1 MEEKNDFIE
10 VKAVTPSFFRL
21 FSSVLFDAFTVLL
34 GAAIFSLAT
43 LNIYFLTPA
52 YTQPTSFR
60 EETMLQSHLYV
71 SKDGGVELLS
81 ASLSGDGSLKSE
93 EKRDEAKDALLYCYT
108 VYLADELEGKGDAK
122 LNGYLYAESPSLFK
136 ENGAPIY
143 EDENHA
149 QDYFSSYCKVIED
162 HGVADLGIKAGF
174 AEARQ
179 KILLGY
185 FIAFLI
191 AFSLSCISFLLVVPL
206 CFKKGKRSFGM
217 MLSKI
222 AYLDQCGLSPSWL
235 RFLFR
240 FLFQW
245 ILILCGAFFT
255 FGITIAFSASFGA
268 FRKDHQ
274 SISDYVLGIY
284 PVDASLSPTCQSE
297 EEFLK
302 GK

>member
-21 FSSVLFDAFTVLL
+21 FSSVLFDSFSVLL
-34 GAAIFSLAT
+34 LSAVFFLAT

-52 YTQPTSFR
+52 YAQPSSFR
-60 EETMLQSHLYV
+60 EEVMLQSHLYV
-71 SKDGGVELLS
+71 SEDGGVELLS
-81 ASLSGDGSLKSE
+81 ASLNGDGSLKSE
-93 EKRDEAKDALLYCYT
+93 EKRDKAENALLYCYT
-108 VYLADELEGKGDAK
+108 VYLSDELEGKGDAK

-149 QDYFSSYCKVIED
+149 QDYFAVYCKIIEN
-162 HGVADLGIKAGF
+162 HGVADLGTKAGF

-179 KILLGY
+179 RILLGY

-191 AFSLSCISFLLVVPL
+191 AFSLSCISLLLVVPL
-206 CFKKGKRSFGM
+206 CFKKGKRTFGM

-222 AYLDQCGLSPSWL
+222 AYLDYRGFSPTSL
-235 RFLFR
+235 RFILR

-245 ILILCGAFFT
+245 ILILCLAFFT
-255 FGITIAFSASFGA
+255 FGITLAFSASFGA

-284 PVDASLSPTCQSE
+284 PVDASLSPLRQRE
-297 EEFLK
+297 EEPLE
-302 GK
+302 G